1 LRKLAKANIKA
12 SGHKYG
18 TRHILPKVGHQ
29 KSRQT
34 TLQIHTQVATN
45 KTTNRRNEV
54 KEITMNG
61 DIFEGKWKQLRGQI
75 QKNWGDL
82 TDNDLDKIKGSR
94 TEFEG
99 LLQERY
105 GYTKERAK
113 TELDTFLKESEKSK
127 V

>member
-1 LRKLAKANIKA
+1 
-12 SGHKYG
+12 
-18 TRHILPKVGHQ
+18 
-29 KSRQT
+29 
-34 TLQIHTQVATN
+34 
-45 KTTNRRNEV
+45 
-54 KEITMNG
+54 MNG

-82 TDNDLDKIKGSR
+82 TDNDLDKIKGTR

-105 GYTKERAK
+105 GYTKEKAK
-113 TELDTFLKESEKSK
+113 TELDTFLTATEKSK